1 MLQNKGTKEAKKSSL
16 PVYVGAVKVHLTDL
30 GQHPSPTHS

>member
-1 MLQNKGTKEAKKSSL
+1 MLQNKGTKEAKKK

-30 GQHPSPTHS
+30 GPHPSPTHS